1 MTTLSFS
8 ESLKTA
14 IQIAIS
20 FAREYKNEQFG
31 LPHLLRGLL
40 HKEAGLHPFLE
51 SLGKD
56 VSYMIE
62 WAEIRIDEMPKSG
75 KTVENIAADTQTA
88 NVLEEADNIRL
99 KLGLNDVSP
108 VCALAALVKPNVGFT
123 AEQLKS
129 FPLREKEI
137 LDLYLNDSSLS
148 NAVSGGNGSLPE
160 WRQRYAAKDKGQYR
174 VAEILRRQDSASK
187 RRPY

>member
-14 IQIAIS
+14 IQVAIS
-20 FAREYKNEQFG
+20 FAREYKNEQFS

-40 HKEAGLHPFLE
+40 HKEAGLHPFLS
-51 SLGKD
+51 SLDKD
-56 VSYMIE
+56 ISYMTE
-62 WAEIRIDEMPKSG
+62 WAEIRIDELPKSG
-75 KTVENIAADTQTA
+75 KTVETITADQATA

-108 VCALAALVKPNVGFT
+108 VCALAALVKPNVGFST
-123 AEQLKS
+123 EQLKS

-137 LDLYLNDSSLS
+137 LDLYLSDSTLNQTV
-148 NAVSGGNGSLPE
+148 NAN
-160 WRQRYAAKDKGQYR
+160 
-174 VAEILRRQDSASK
+174 
-187 RRPY
+187 